1 MSNQGGFP
9 PIKYCEEKVKDKD
22 ITVKKERGYQSKMN
36 NVNIRKILKTKS
48 STPVIDL
55 DKNKSDKL
63 DTVDTL

>member
-22 ITVKKERGYQSKMN
+22 ITVKKERGYQPKMN